1 MTWNPGDRITWHYS
15 PSKGK
20 TEPIP
25 GVVIEVKRCRVAI
38 RVFLRGSLERRHVDP
53 ERITSR
59 TQYVKG
65 LDDE

>member
-1 MTWNPGDRITWHYS
+1 MNWHPDDKVTWHYS

-25 GVVIEVKRCRVAI
+25 GIVIAVKPCRVAI
-38 RVFLRGSLERRHVDP
+38 LVLVRGNRERRHVDP
-53 ERITSR
+53 ERISRR